1 MPSAPRVP
9 VFCALDTTD
18 LALAKAWAGA
28 VLAAGMGVKI
38 GKEFFGAHGPLGIK
52 TVLPEGAP
60 LFLDL
65 KLHDIP
71 NTVAGGIRAA
81 SESVAPFCMNVHA
94 AGGPAM
100 LRAAADAAK
109 ASKQKP
115 MLLAVTVLTSLDDA
129 DLAAI
134 GVPDGAEA
142 QVKRLAAL
150 AAANGVAGV
159 VCAAHEIAALRAQ
172 QGPDFKLMVPG
183 IRPAGAATGDQKR
196 TMTPGQALAL
206 GADWLVIG
214 RPITGAA
221 DPAAAARAIAAEIA
235 G

>member
-1 MPSAPRVP
+1 MSSAPRVP

-18 LALAKAWAGA
+18 LTRAKTWAEAALSAG
-28 VLAAGMGVKI
+28 LGVKI
-38 GKEFFGAHGPLGIK
+38 GKEFFGAHGPQGIK
-52 TVLPEGAP
+52 AVLPEGAP

-94 AGGPAM
+94 SGGPAM

-109 ASKQKP
+109 AAKRP
-115 MLLAVTVLTSLDDA
+115 PLLLAVTVLTSLDDA
-129 DLAAI
+129 DLAAV
-134 GVPDGAEA
+134 GVPGGAEA

-150 AAANGVAGV
+150 AEANGAHGV
-159 VCAAHEIAALRAQ
+159 VCAAHEIAALRSQ
-172 QGPDFKLMVPG
+172 NSRGFKLMVPG
-183 IRPAGAATGDQKR
+183 IRPANAAGDDQKR
-196 TMTPGQALAL
+196 TMTPREALGL

-221 DPAAAARAIAAEIA
+221 DPAAAARAIAAEVA